1 MPEGWGKVNF
11 HGWVSGR
18 CHGRNMFLLDCEVLG
33 ALGMCGKDRRG
44 RGREP
49 HQDKVAG

>member
-1 MPEGWGKVNF
+1 MARSQEGATQEIVL
-11 HGWVSGR
+11 
-18 CHGRNMFLLDCEVLG
+18 LLDCEVLG